1 MMIDPADYDWAH
13 ASNLTVLMAAKD
25 GISQAIAEVQRRGL
39 PFQ

>member
-1 MMIDPADYDWAH
+1 MMIDPADYNWTA

-25 GISQAIAEVQRRGL
+25 GIPQAIAEVQRRGL